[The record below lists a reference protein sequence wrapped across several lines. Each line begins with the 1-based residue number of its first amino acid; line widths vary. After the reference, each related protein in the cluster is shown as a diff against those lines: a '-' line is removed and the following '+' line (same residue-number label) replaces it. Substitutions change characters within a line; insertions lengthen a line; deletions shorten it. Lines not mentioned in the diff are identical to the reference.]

1 MCTGML
7 NPSLVFESFF
17 YGADGVLIAGC
28 YPQDCHY
35 EEGFIKATSR
45 FESIKEMM
53 IETGI
58 NENRVKIISIDAGE
72 GEKFARVVK
81 EFKDSLDKLGP
92 IRPSEYTKPLSSKKK
107 EKFKESVKQN

>member
-1 MCTGML
+1 MCTAML

-35 EEGFIKATSR
+35 EEGFVKATFR
-45 FESIKEMM
+45 YESVKEML

-72 GEKFARVVK
+72 GEKFSK
-81 EFKDSLDKLGP
+81 EIKDFKDTLEMLGP
-92 IRPSEYTKPLSSKKK
+92 IRPNEYSKPFASKKK
-107 EKFKESVKQN
+107 KKINKKVKQN